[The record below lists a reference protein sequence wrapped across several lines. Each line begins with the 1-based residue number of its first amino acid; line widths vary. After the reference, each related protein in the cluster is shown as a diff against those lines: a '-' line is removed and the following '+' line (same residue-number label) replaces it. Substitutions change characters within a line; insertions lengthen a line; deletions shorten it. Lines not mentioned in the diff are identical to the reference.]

1 MEKTITIG
9 NKDVRLCNNVS
20 WAIIY
25 RDQFGRDII
34 PSLMPM
40 LAGVLDIFAGLINET
55 GKTDEISLGDL
66 AKLAD
71 GDALINAM
79 IHVGGFE
86 FVDLIKITWALAKC
100 VDDNIPDPKTWVK
113 GFDSFPVDVVAPAVF
128 ELIFKGVI
136 SSKNLK
142 RLEDLTK
149 RIQPTLI
156 STQSSS
162 PESKED

>member
-100 VDDNIPDPKTWVK
+100 VEINV
-113 GFDSFPVDVVAPAVF
+113 G
-128 ELIFKGVI
+128 
-136 SSKNLK
+136 
-142 RLEDLTK
+142 
-149 RIQPTLI
+149 
-156 STQSSS
+156 
-162 PESKED
+162 